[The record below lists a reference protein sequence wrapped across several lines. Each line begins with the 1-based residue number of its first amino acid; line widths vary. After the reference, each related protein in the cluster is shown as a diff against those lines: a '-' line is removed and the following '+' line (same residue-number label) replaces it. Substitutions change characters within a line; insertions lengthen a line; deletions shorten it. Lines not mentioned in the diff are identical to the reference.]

1 MSRRPDPAAEA
12 GFTLIE
18 MVITVAIVGV
28 VVTALTGVVLS
39 YLRNTVDTQ
48 ARLSESHDV
57 QFVSAY
63 WQRDV
68 ASIGVRSP
76 DYDTATHT
84 FPLAQSVNVAAC
96 PLTDSAAGATPV
108 ATLAWSEHDSL
119 TSTDPGTTVKVTYAY
134 QASTEGGRLYR
145 VRCGNRPATVE
156 VADRLAAAP
165 VLACANASGA
175 STSCTG
181 AGDDVPAVVT
191 LALSIHDSTGIDLPS
206 YAATL
211 LGERRQT

>member
-1 MSRRPDPAAEA
+1 MSRRPDPAEEA

-18 MVITVAIVGV
+18 MVVTVAIVGV

-39 YLRNTVDTQ
+39 YLRTTVDTQ

-68 ASIGVRSP
+68 ASIGVRSST
-76 DYDTATHT
+76 YDTATHT
-84 FPLAQSVNVAAC
+84 FPLAQSVDLPAC
-96 PLTDSAAGATPV
+96 ALSGDAAGASPV
-108 ATLAWSEHDSL
+108 VTLAWTEHDSL
-119 TSTDPGTTVKVTYAY
+119 TSTDPGATVKVTYAY
-134 QASTEGGRLYR
+134 QTSAEGGRLFR
-145 VRCGNRPATVE
+145 VRCGSRPATVE

-165 VLACANASGA
+165 VLACADAAGA
-175 STSCTG
+175 GSSCTG
-181 AGDDVPAVVT
+181 AGEDVPVVVT
-191 LALSIHDSTGIDLPS
+191 LALSIHDSTGIDLPT

>member
-18 MVITVAIVGV
+18 LVVTVAIVGV

-68 ASIGVRSP
+68 ASIGVRSST
-76 DYDTATHT
+76 YDTASHS
-84 FPLAQSVNVAAC
+84 FPLTQSVDLDAC
-96 PLTDSAAGATPV
+96 PLSGDAAGATPV
-108 ATLAWSEHDSL
+108 ATLAWSEHDSRV
-119 TSTDPGTTVKVTYAY
+119 STDPGTTVKVTYAY
-134 QASTEGGRLYR
+134 QPAAEGGRLYR

-165 VLACANASGA
+165 VLACANASGD

-181 AGDDVPAVVT
+181 AGEDVPVVVT
-191 LALSIHDSTGIDLPS
+191 LALSVHDSTGIDLPT